1 MCTSGHCISAS
12 SESWKLSSDPAAGF
26 ASGLAIGVWSMLLSV
41 MLSEALKEGVEHDIG
56 GGSAL
61 GSSEARAASACG
73 GEPDHRGCGTKSCKP
88 VQTNSN
94 AS

>member
-1 MCTSGHCISAS
+1 
-12 SESWKLSSDPAAGF
+12 
-26 ASGLAIGVWSMLLSV
+26 MLLLAG
-41 MLSEALKEGVEHDIG
+41 LSEAPQEGFEDDSG

-73 GEPDHRGCGTKSCKP
+73 GVPDHRGCATKSCKS